1 MAVMSQELRFGV
13 IGCGVIHGTHC
24 NALQHIDGAKL
35 AAVYDVEPEKAQAAS
50 EKYGVRSVGSLN
62 EMWGL
67 VDAVCVCVPS
77 GLHAEL
83 GLAAAK
89 AGKHV
94 VVEKPIDVSLAA
106 ATELVETCEKAGVKL
121 ATISQHRFAVDIRN
135 LRDAAQAGD
144 LGKLIAGDAYTKWY
158 RTQAYYDSGSWRGT
172 WKLDGGG
179 CLMNQGVH
187 YVDMIQWV
195 MGGVKAVRAMTR
207 TASHVIEV
215 EDVSNALVEY
225 ENGAIGVLQNS
236 TSFYPGMSERLEVHG
251 AYGTAIIEG
260 DRLKVWEVDAA
271 AAADGL
277 YGRGVQSQP
286 TPNLRTTETK
296 TETGAADPSA
306 IWQEQHRLQL
316 DDFTRAVFDDRD
328 PYVTGR
334 MALEPLRVIL
344 GVYESARLGGERVEL
359 ARLA

>member
-1 MAVMSQELRFGV
+1 MSQELRFGV

-35 AAVYDVEPEKAQAAS
+35 AAVYDVEPEKAQATS
-50 EKYGVRSVGSLN
+50 EKFGVRSVGSLD
-62 EMWGL
+62 EMWGH

-83 GLAAAK
+83 GIAAAK

-106 ATELVETCEKAGVKL
+106 ASALVETCEKAGVKL
-121 ATISQHRFAVDIRN
+121 ATISQHRFAADIRQ

-144 LGKLIAGDAYTKWY
+144 FGKLIAGDAYTKWY

-207 TASHVIEV
+207 TASHTIEV

-260 DRLKVWEVDAA
+260 DRLKVWEVDQA

-316 DDFTRAVFDDRD
+316 EDFTRAVFDDRD

-344 GVYESARLGGERVEL
+344 GVYESARLGGDRVEL
-359 ARLA
+359 AKLS